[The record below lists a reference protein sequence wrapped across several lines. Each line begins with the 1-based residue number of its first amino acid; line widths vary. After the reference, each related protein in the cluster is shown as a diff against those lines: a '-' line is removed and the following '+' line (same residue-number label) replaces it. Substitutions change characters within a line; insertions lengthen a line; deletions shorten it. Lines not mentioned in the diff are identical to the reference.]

1 MPPPTYGR
9 PMRGALR
16 HRARGIAIS
25 GIVAALVALSGAPAH
40 AADVHGDDGA
50 DRYVG
55 TGGLILPGSVPDE
68 TRHRVASCGD
78 CGWRLTTPCVEPALG
93 TPFGGQPACTS
104 VTRGCP
110 QGELLR
116 TWFRGSGSGWRD
128 LGLIC
133 LGAGGPVTVSDVSKR
148 VRDRVDQSVPA
159 LRPAAQ
165 PSTGVLAQLPVVF
178 VSGQPGGAQHWDMSV
193 AGLGVGLTATPR
205 WVWSFGDGA
214 RLATEDAGRPHPVGG
229 VSHVYRASGTRTV
242 DVTTEWSASFTVAG
256 LGPFP
261 VEEPVRQEA
270 TMRVVVGEGRAVLTP
285 PPWNRSRGMA
295 E

>member
-1 MPPPTYGR
+1 
-9 PMRGALR
+9 MRGAGR
-16 HRARGIAIS
+16 NRARGIAIA
-25 GIVAALVALSGAPAH
+25 GLVVALVALSGAPAL

-55 TGGLILPGSVPDE
+55 TGGLILPGSVPDG
-68 TRHRVASCGD
+68 TRRTVASCDG
-78 CGWRLTTPCVEPALG
+78 CEWRLSAPCVEPALG

-110 QGELLR
+110 HGELLR
-116 TWFRGSGSGWRD
+116 TWFRGPGSGWRD

-133 LGAGGPVTVSDVSKR
+133 LGAGGPVTVSDVSQQ
-148 VRDRVDQSVPA
+148 VRDRVEESVPG

-178 VSGQPGGAQHWDMSV
+178 VSGQPGGAQSWEMSV
-193 AGLGVGLTATPR
+193 AALRVELTATPR

-214 RLATEDAGRPHPVGG
+214 RLATEDPGRPHPVGG
-229 VSHVYRASGTRTV
+229 VSHAYRTPGARSV
-242 DVTTEWSASFTVAG
+242 EVTAEWSASFTVAG

-261 VEEPVRQEA
+261 VREPVRQA
-270 TMRVVVGEGRAVLTP
+270 AALALVVGEGRAVLTP
-285 PPWNRSRGMA
+285 PPWNRSPGMA